1 MFCLLVFDLFARTS
15 AVRLVFFF
23 FSTKLHTIL
32 HFFLIFCVVNF
43 EGRKSTQFCLF
54 RGLAITRNGLQRQLR
69 DQHRSRGPFRNSSEV
84 IRSDFGRGR
93 VTCSNLVCVVVVTLL
108 FPQLFFLIL
117 FRFVWFWS
125 VTVVYF
131 CVPLNNG
138 ESFHLINLVFAVAAA
153 PPPPPSCMWV
163 CVCVRR
169 SLQHPPPVSAL
180 GNAPFGTNFHTM
192 MTIFFWF
199 DTF

>member
-15 AVRLVFFF
+15 AVRLVFF
-23 FSTKLHTIL
+23 SLHTIL
-32 HFFLIFCVVNF
+32 HLLLIFCVVNF

-69 DQHRSRGPFRNSSEV
+69 DQHRSRGPFRNSWKV
-84 IRSDFGRGR
+84 ARSDFVRGR

-108 FPQLFFLIL
+108 FPHLFFLIL

-138 ESFHLINLVFAVAAA
+138 ESFHLINLVFAAAA
-153 PPPPPSCMWV
+153 APPPPSCMWV
-163 CVCVRR
+163 CLCVCVRR

-180 GNAPFGTNFHTM
+180 ARAVRYQFPHVDDFLLVRYFLKL
-192 MTIFFWF
+192 
-199 DTF
+199 